1 MIRSLLMS
9 VVILLAGCDKS
20 ADAPQAAPAAAPAV
34 SSREGWPTE
43 EEAKTAIL
51 ELEYSINASETN
63 KSIWHVKD
71 LHHEVKSVQFA
82 QKTTRK
88 QMTYG
93 ASAIEVYP
101 VKILYTRITEYTTKP
116 ATREDCGDDGVW
128 FFYRDSFG
136 NWACKYGNE

>member
-9 VVILLAGCDKS
+9 VVILLVGCDKS
-20 ADAPQAAPAAAPAV
+20 PDAPPIAAPAAAPQAAPAAAPQATPAVAPAASPAAAPAV

-43 EEAKTAIL
+43 EEAKAAIL
-51 ELEYSINASETN
+51 KLEYSINASDTN

-101 VKILYTRITEYTTKP
+101 VKIL
-116 ATREDCGDDGVW
+116 
-128 FFYRDSFG
+128 
-136 NWACKYGNE
+136 